1 MERPMGRWY
10 GSPVAGAITH
20 AIEHGGTHASRWLR
34 ERRLKIAL
42 GIALV
47 EGILVVVD
55 AIPAW
60 VAIVVGAAV
69 VGYWFFAGR
78 SHGWPLVRQV
88 SWTAAMSQVF
98 VALVPLLAFVLTA
111 LAVIALVVIAVV
123 ALVALLADR
132 R

>member
-1 MERPMGRWY
+1 VS
-10 GSPVAGAITH
+10 GSH
-20 AIEHGGTHASRWLR
+20 AIEHSGTVSSRWLR

-42 GIALV
+42 GIAVV
-47 EGILVVVD
+47 EGILVVTDV
-55 AIPAW
+55 IPNWLA
-60 VAIVVGAAV
+60 VVVGAAILA
-69 VGYWFFAGR
+69 YWFFAGR
-78 SHGWPLVRQV
+78 NHRWQLARQL

-111 LAVIALVVIAVV
+111 LAIVALVVIALV

>member
-1 MERPMGRWY
+1 
-10 GSPVAGAITH
+10 VATE
-20 AIEHGGTHASRWLR
+20 AIEHRDGFASRWLR

-42 GIALV
+42 GVAVV

-55 AIPAW
+55 VIPEW

-69 VGYWFFAGR
+69 VAYWWFVGR
-78 SHGWPLVRQV
+78 GHGWPLARQAT
-88 SWTAAMSQVF
+88 WTAAMSQVF
-98 VALVPLLAFVLTA
+98 VALVPLLAFFLTV
-111 LAVIALVVIAVV
+111 LAVIALVAIAIV